1 MHRLLIVDDHEV
13 VRLGVRCLVDMNPKW
28 SVCGE
33 ASNGKE
39 ALEQI
44 AELMPDAVILDLTM
58 PVMNGIEA
66 AEEIR
71 RIAPSIK
78 IVLFSMHD
86 MPSTAQ
92 MLRADAFVAKS
103 SAARDLPVALE
114 RVLNTPPDLRFES
127 SN

>member
-1 MHRLLIVDDHEV
+1 
-13 VRLGVRCLVDMNPKW
+13 MNPKW

-44 AELMPDAVILDLTM
+44 AELMPDVVILDLTM
-58 PVMNGIEA
+58 PVMNGIET

-114 RVLNTPPDLRFES
+114 RVLNTPPDLWFES

>member
-86 MPSTAQ
+86 MPSTAR
-92 MLRADAFVAKS
+92 MLHANAFVAKS

-127 SN
+127 SD